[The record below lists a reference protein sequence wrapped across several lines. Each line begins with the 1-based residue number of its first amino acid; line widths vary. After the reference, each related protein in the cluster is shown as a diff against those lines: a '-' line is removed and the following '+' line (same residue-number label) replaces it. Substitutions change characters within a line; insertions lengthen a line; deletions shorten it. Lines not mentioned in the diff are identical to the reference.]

1 MAKRI
6 GKYKITVRESAISAV
21 DGATI
26 SGNLDGIGTLATT
39 GNVTVASST
48 TAGFKKGA
56 MFVPCIP
63 DAAPEA
69 KSGAGSVNVTSF
81 YSTIASGG
89 AEANAIAAGTE
100 LGQLKKIQMITDGG
114 DSTFTITNPVSAA
127 LDVIT
132 FADVGDYAL
141 LLWNGTAWRVIE
153 LGNDADG
160 TSAPGIA

>member
-6 GKYKITVRESAISAV
+6 GKYKVSKRESALSAV

-26 SGNLDGIGTLATT
+26 SGDINTDGT
-39 GNVTVASST
+39 VTVDSSA

-63 DAAPEA
+63 DVAQQAL
-69 KSGAGSVNVTSF
+69 SGAGACNVTAF
-81 YSTIASGG
+81 YTAVTTTG
-89 AEANAIAAGTE
+89 ADALTLAAGTE
-100 LGQLKKIQMITDGG
+100 LGQLKKIQMIVDGG
-114 DSTFTITNPVSAA
+114 DGTLTIADPVSAS

-132 FADVGDYAL
+132 LADAGDYVL
-141 LLWNGTAWRVIE
+141 CMWNGTAWRVLE

-160 TSAPGIA
+160 ASAPGIA